1 MIMGA
6 QILGHASPN
15 FQDFAAARGA
25 AGEIFDT
32 IDRVSFL
39 VFGIVFCVLVCLN
52 GVQVLQI

>member
-25 AGEIFDT
+25 AGEMCA
-32 IDRVSFL
+32 
-39 VFGIVFCVLVCLN
+39 CVLDWCAGAADIVKP
-52 GVQVLQI
+52 